1 MAMYGSLGSKY
12 TMEGEIML
20 TAMGDVMRR
29 AYEKGWITTR
39 DGNISL
45 RMTDKDVL
53 YITPSGWRKTILHP
67 EHMIKCKLTPA
78 GINVPEGTTP
88 SGELAMHAKLQR
100 YSKYTRAVVHLHPTN
115 IIAAMYAGWDLQ
127 QLAADFPEVSR
138 YTRVGPSVPVLPV
151 TSHELAEATFEAMT
165 DWSNSGTNIVKF
177 DIVGQAAHGVC
188 SVGANPWDAYEHIE
202 RLEHICEIALR
213 SGKKPPGLETSVGS
227 GRPVVL
233 GGPLA

>member
-1 MAMYGSLGSKY
+1 
-12 TMEGEIML
+12 ML

-45 RMTDKDVL
+45 RMTGKDTL

-67 EHMIKCKLTPA
+67 EHMIKATITPA
-78 GINVPEGTTP
+78 GCTLPEGANP
-88 SGELAMHAKLQR
+88 SGELDMHLLLQR

-127 QLAADFPEVSR
+127 HIAKEFPEVSR

-151 TSHELAEATFEAMT
+151 TSSELAFATFEAMT
-165 DWSNSGTNIVKF
+165 QMKTTGTNIVKF
-177 DIVGQAAHGVC
+177 DIVGQAGHGVC
-188 SVGANPWDAYEHIE
+188 AVGPNPWDAYEHIE
-202 RLEHICEIALR
+202 RLEHVCEIVLR
-213 SGKKPPGLETSVGS
+213 SGIKPPGSVNCAGVVKEVRGIGTRLGS
-227 GRPVVL
+227 L
-233 GGPLA
+233 